1 MDVEQIAFT
10 IIAHAGEAKS
20 LAYSALREAEKN
32 NFEKAENLIKI
43 CYPGKEKQI
52 AEKLLDLAEAERLPE
67 L

>member
-43 CYPGKEKQI
+43 FYPGKEKQI